1 MTLSFK
7 RTKKEQKAVLRRY
20 PGHIA
25 LGTSGLDGR
34 SEELFGDYIMSKL
47 QVSENSLTDIANTTL
62 ANQLESRLKE
72 LERNIAVARQFI
84 GMADECYSKVKHE
97 WELLQQDIG
106 VKNAA
111 TNQTRYLPSTE
122 ERTDEPEIKDTPRRE
137 KRGKSE
143 SQRKKDEN
151 SPDISPG
158 PEDHAEFAK
167 NGKSSRKQSETFSQD
182 FKHGKKSKASLKK
195 TQ

>member
-1 MTLSFK
+1 
-7 RTKKEQKAVLRRY
+7 
-20 PGHIA
+20 
-25 LGTSGLDGR
+25 
-34 SEELFGDYIMSKL
+34 MSKL

-106 VKNAA
+106 VKNAT

-122 ERTDEPEIKDTPRRE
+122 ERTDKPEIKETPRRE
-137 KRGKSE
+137 KKGKSE
-143 SQRKKDEN
+143 SQLKKDEN

-158 PEDHAEFAK
+158 PEDHAESEK
-167 NGKSSRKQSETFSQD
+167 TGKPNRKQSEISSQD
-182 FKHGKKSKASLKK
+182 FKHGKRYKASPRK

>member
-1 MTLSFK
+1 
-7 RTKKEQKAVLRRY
+7 
-20 PGHIA
+20 
-25 LGTSGLDGR
+25 
-34 SEELFGDYIMSKL
+34 MSKL
-47 QVSENSLTDIANTTL
+47 QVGDNSLVDIANMTL

-106 VKNAA
+106 VKNA
-111 TNQTRYLPSTE
+111 TTHQTQLPSSSDTI
-122 ERTDEPEIKDTPRRE
+122 DESEVRGTARRE
-137 KRGKSE
+137 KNRRSE
-143 SQRKKDEN
+143 SQRKKAED
-151 SPDISPG
+151 SPDTFPG

-167 NGKSSRKQSETFSQD
+167 DGKSSRKQSETFSQD

>member
-1 MTLSFK
+1 
-7 RTKKEQKAVLRRY
+7 
-20 PGHIA
+20 
-25 LGTSGLDGR
+25 
-34 SEELFGDYIMSKL
+34 MSKL
-47 QVSENSLTDIANTTL
+47 QVGDNSLVDIANMTL

-106 VKNAA
+106 VKTA
-111 TNQTRYLPSTE
+111 TTHQTRLPSSSE
-122 ERTDEPEIKDTPRRE
+122 DAIDEAEVKGTARRE
-137 KRGKSE
+137 KNSRSE
-143 SQRKKDEN
+143 SQRKKAED
-151 SPDISPG
+151 SPDTFPG

-167 NGKSSRKQSETFSQD
+167 DGKSSRKQSETFSQD